1 VNALSGDEADWAL
14 AARGEGEAFGR
25 VFDRHRNR
33 VRRHSLRLVPALDD
47 AEDVV
52 AATFLEAWRRRDNV
66 RFVNGSMLPWL
77 LVTATN
83 VARNM
88 SRSHRR
94 HRTLLDRLPAPI
106 PHPDHADSFDEG
118 PASAALLQLSTAD
131 QQVITLCV
139 LHDLSEADAASAL
152 GVAPG
157 TVKSRLSRAKSRLGR
172 LLNENSNATAHTL
185 GREASHDF

>member
-1 VNALSGDEADWAL
+1 VNALSEDEADWAL

-33 VRRHSLRLVPALDD
+33 VRRHSLRLVPVLDD

-94 HRTLLDRLPAPI
+94 HRALLDRLPAPI

-118 PASAALLQLSTAD
+118 PASAALLQLSIAD

-157 TVKSRLSRAKSRLGR
+157 TVKSRLSRAKSRLAR
-172 LLNENSNATAHTL
+172 VLNENSNTTARTL